1 MNGPLQAKRAF
12 SFVWK
17 NSIIICLDII
27 LKLTESFFKKDCD
40 GHHLIK
46 YDYLI
51 SHSAGIK
58 FFISYEL
65 MHD

>member
-1 MNGPLQAKRAF
+1 MALFKRRGLF
-12 SFVWK
+12 HLSEK

-27 LKLTESFFKKDCD
+27 LKLTENFFKKDCD